1 MKTWRELKTSELNS
15 LTVGTEVKIN
25 NVETVVTELQE
36 SSHGYVYN
44 VIGFDTEDPI
54 VETNP
59 TTFWGINTHR
69 ETIYVLSE
77 EV

>member
-1 MKTWRELKTSELNS
+1 MKNWRELKTSELNS

-25 NVETVVTELQE
+25 NVETVVTELQT
-36 SSHGYVYN
+36 SDWKGD

-59 TTFWGINTHR
+59 TTFWGMNTHL

-77 EV
+77 EA